1 MSVPSS
7 AKMTSAKRRLI
18 PMIVSN
24 RHAQR
29 LKRAHPLGD
38 LVAHARDRFI
48 QRVNMHEMLDS

>member
-1 MSVPSS
+1 
-7 AKMTSAKRRLI
+7 MTSAKRRLM

-38 LVAHARDRFI
+38 LVAHPRNRFI